1 MSRLDLELHRLYRPP
16 APGPDA
22 AAPLLA
28 ADGGLRA
35 LVLELHGPT
44 DWPALARVWQG
55 VQADLDLPAPAIAV
69 NGDDGFQL
77 WFSLAA
83 PVPAALGAAFLGALR
98 QRYLPDTPDRRLRQL
113 PGAAGWHP
121 GPVPARQPGRQG
133 DEQWSAFISQ
143 DLAPMFADTP
153 WLDTPPNPDGQA
165 GLLAT
170 LRSTSPG
177 DWQQALETLG
187 LQQAP
192 AEPAAT
198 DAVPAAAGTVPALPR
213 FTAPGTEAD
222 PRRFLLAVMN
232 DPAVPLALRIDAAK
246 ALLPGAGR
254 G

>member
-1 MSRLDLELHRLYRPP
+1 MTRLDLELQRLYRPP

-22 AAPLLA
+22 AAPLLGA
-28 ADGGLRA
+28 GGHLRA
-35 LVLELHGPT
+35 LVLEVHGPA

-55 VQADLDLPAPAIAV
+55 VQAELAWPAPAIAV

-83 PVPAALGAAFLGALR
+83 PVPAAQAAALLEALR
-98 QRYLPDTPDRRLRQL
+98 QRHLPDMPARRVRLL
-113 PGAAGWHP
+113 PGTPGWHP
-121 GPVPARQPGRQG
+121 GAVPARRADHTG

-170 LRSTSPG
+170 LRCIPVAL
-177 DWQQALETLG
+177 WQQALETLG
-187 LQQAP
+187 LQPAP
-192 AEPAAT
+192 GG
-198 DAVPAAAGTVPALPR
+198 PAAAAPIGAEAGALPPATG
-213 FTAPGTEAD
+213 FSAAGTEAD

-246 ALLPGAGR
+246 ALLPGAGQR
-254 G
+254 